1 MFRAIRPAAL
11 YRSAALYKTAPAV
24 VARNAMALNFA
35 RTYASAGLARS
46 DVEKRVLDI
55 LAGFNKIDANK
66 VIIRKKKL
74 TAPANK
80 TGICMESQRR
90 FATRGQP
97 QGGKKQQQNNKTQK
111 SRSPAMGGL
120 IRALQEKY
128 SVMDPTQEY
137 GSLSA
142 FHNI

>member
-55 LAGFNKIDANK
+55 LAGFNKVDANK
-66 VIIRKKKL
+66 IALK
-74 TAPANK
+74 ANFNADLGLDSLDTVEVVMAIEEEFSIEIPDK
-80 TGICMESQRR
+80 DADEI
-90 FATRGQP
+90 
-97 QGGKKQQQNNKTQK
+97 K
-111 SRSPAMGGL
+111 SAEQ
-120 IRALQEKY
+120 A
-128 SVMDPTQEY
+128 VEY
-137 GSLSA
+137 ISKREDA
-142 FHNI
+142 H